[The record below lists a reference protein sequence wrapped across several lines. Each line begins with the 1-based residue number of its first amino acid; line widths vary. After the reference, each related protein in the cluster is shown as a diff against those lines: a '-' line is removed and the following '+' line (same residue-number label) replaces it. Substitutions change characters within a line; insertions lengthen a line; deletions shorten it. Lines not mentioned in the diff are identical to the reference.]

1 VLVDKT
7 MTLTKGKFLLDSFY
21 LKSNFFKLHT
31 YLNED
36 DDPIEKSDG
45 VGDGAVGAEMDP
57 DRGKGIYES
66 VTKQPINEWT
76 SNTVQSSKRRAGR
89 MMTMNGTVLP
99 ENCLIERQCSLGKN
113 SGLMNLLPYR
123 KTDYKEYVTYP
134 TGESQNNSPSL
145 LFKTEST
152 PKNASTRIPSISPGM
167 TPVIT
172 LSPFKEVDHFMRESK
187 TTSPGFGRRIPFFGN
202 TSTPQQTPKNL
213 PDEICE
219 KIYPS
224 SPSVFTHGQGSPVYE
239 TESKIESNESGSK
252 NLVPQDIV
260 SLQALSKIDS
270 SQPDLEVK
278 KDSPPSNDR
287 SGSVLKISV
296 LKSDVSQNSPDGEWS
311 PGMRAVGHLGLEPR
325 ARIPGS
331 GSLSD
336 RDRNL
341 FTSMEPPT

>member
-1 VLVDKT
+1 
-7 MTLTKGKFLLDSFY
+7 LLDSFY

-31 YLNED
+31 NLNKD

-45 VGDGAVGAEMDP
+45 VGDGADGAEMDP

-66 VTKQPINEWT
+66 VTIQPINEWI

-89 MMTMNGTVLP
+89 MMTMDGTVLP

-113 SGLMNLLPYR
+113 SGLMNLLPHR
-123 KTDYKEYVTYP
+123 KTDYKGYVTYP
-134 TGESQNNSPSL
+134 TGEIQNTSPSL

-172 LSPFKEVDHFMRESK
+172 LSPFKEVENFMRETK

-202 TSTPQQTPKNL
+202 TSTLQQTPENL
-213 PDEICE
+213 PDDICE
-219 KIYPS
+219 KMYPS
-224 SPSVFTHGQGSPVYE
+224 SQSVFTHGQGSPGYE

-252 NLVPQDIV
+252 NPAPRDTV
-260 SLQALSKIDS
+260 SLQALSRIDS
-270 SQPDLEVK
+270 SQPDFEVK

-296 LKSDVSQNSPDGEWS
+296 LKSDVSQNSPDGELS
-311 PGMRAVGHLGLEPR
+311 PGMRAVGHLGFEPR

-336 RDRNL
+336 RDRDL